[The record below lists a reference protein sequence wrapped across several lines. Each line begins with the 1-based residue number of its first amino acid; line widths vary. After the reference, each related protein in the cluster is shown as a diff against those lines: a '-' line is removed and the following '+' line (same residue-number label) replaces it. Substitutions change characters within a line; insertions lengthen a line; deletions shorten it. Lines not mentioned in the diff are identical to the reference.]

1 MASSFI
7 ETFIAA
13 KRGATKEDAFRE
25 FVALP
30 RISEWA
36 GADPSRV
43 ARLKDEF
50 DRAWARM
57 RASEADA
64 AAEAD
69 AAPLAAK
76 PAAAPARPA
85 PAAPKAPAESA
96 PRKPRVGKP
105 VASVMCTSCGSMN
118 LHAHL
123 AGDAVL
129 IKCASCDTVYRDLLE
144 LIPVKEVGPFEF
156 VFGEGW
162 KGVVTFVAL
171 LALVVAVGV
180 ALRWSS

>member
-13 KRGATKEDAFRE
+13 KRGVTKEEAFRE

-36 GADPSRV
+36 GADASRV
-43 ARLKDEF
+43 TRLKDEF

-64 AAEAD
+64 AAEAGSGSSAPQ
-69 AAPLAAK
+69 AAT
-76 PAAAPARPA
+76 A
-85 PAAPKAPAESA
+85 PAAPAARAPTEAASRR
-96 PRKPRVGKP
+96 PRAGKP

-162 KGVVTFVAL
+162 KGVATFVAL
-171 LALVVAVGV
+171 LVLVVAVGV